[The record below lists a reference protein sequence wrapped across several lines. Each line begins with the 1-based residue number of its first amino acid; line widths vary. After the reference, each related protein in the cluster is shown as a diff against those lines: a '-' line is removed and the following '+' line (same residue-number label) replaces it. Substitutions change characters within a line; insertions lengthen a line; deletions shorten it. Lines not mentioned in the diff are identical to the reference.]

1 MRKKIRL
8 EMEELEVES
17 FATTTSAKAGSGTVE
32 GRNYT
37 RDAAIDCQQETIS
50 GTMPCLCVSRGNEVS
65 CDSSCNPEMCYCMSA
80 PCPTYG
86 YSCY

>member
-1 MRKKIRL
+1 MRNKL
-8 EMEELEVES
+8 QLQVEELEVES
-17 FATTTSAKAGSGTVE
+17 FATAGRGEAARGTVQ

-37 RDAAIDCQQETIS
+37 HAPEIACQQATIS
-50 GTMPCLCVSRGNEVS
+50 GTMPCLCLSLANEVS